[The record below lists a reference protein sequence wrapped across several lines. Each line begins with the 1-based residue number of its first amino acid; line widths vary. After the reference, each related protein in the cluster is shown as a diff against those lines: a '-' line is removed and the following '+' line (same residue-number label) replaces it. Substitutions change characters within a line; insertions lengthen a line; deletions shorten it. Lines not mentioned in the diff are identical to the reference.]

1 LEAMCVCVDECD
13 GTAHCASCRLSTST
27 LLARRLGMA
36 QERYFIDSCCS
47 KTSIRDRNLLKN
59 IRPLHVPARVAGLT
73 GIKHITHQADL
84 YLPVKNIDG
93 TMTTITPEGVYYDP
107 TVKYNLVSVA
117 ELASLNFESRFGR
130 HRSFV
135 HGPAGMHMP
144 LINTCNVYAINAT
157 SNSNQFAFASI
168 SKTTNK
174 EKAHL
179 YCSHVISEANLI
191 YLSKSVVK
199 SLPNGLKK
207 RGFSCTIC
215 QHAKIVGKAA
225 AFVSTSSDP
234 QCINFD
240 MIDMSKIL
248 TVTGLRYCTMIEERE
263 T

>member
-1 LEAMCVCVDECD
+1 M
-13 GTAHCASCRLSTST
+13 
-27 LLARRLGMA
+27 
-36 QERYFIDSCCS
+36 
-47 KTSIRDRNLLKN
+47 
-59 IRPLHVPARVAGLT
+59 HV
-73 GIKHITHQADL
+73 
-84 YLPVKNIDG
+84 
-93 TMTTITPEGVYYDP
+93 
-107 TVKYNLVSVA
+107 
-117 ELASLNFESRFGR
+117 
-130 HRSFV
+130 
-135 HGPAGMHMP
+135 P
-144 LINTCNVYAINAT
+144 LINTYDVYEIDAT
-157 SNSNQFAFASI
+157 SNSNQFAFVNQQM
-168 SKTTNK
+168 TNE